1 MLCVVTSLRLRYS
14 EQSLADMLDVRIGDG
29 LRGRVRPVSH
39 GQALAALDS
48 DPTRGWPV
56 RCETDGLR
64 RLRHPVRRAQW
75 LTGRLCLQDLV
86 LSADRLAAVRPC
98 LVRQEGGDAEE
109 IGRPVVVDEQRRP
122 VAEVSVSH
130 CRDYSVAV
138 LSRSRCSVDI
148 ERRAAI
154 RTASAACLFD
164 PDEHRLASSALT
176 EAEPQD
182 RPTVYWTLLESLGK
196 LYGRP
201 SYGRGRFHVLA
212 PQPHDPAGT
221 LRFGSRQPAARNQR
235 RARVSITV
243 FSEHVICAA
252 TADPRVQPD
261 LWTPANHPTPFGGSH
276 VTPGR
281 F

>member
-1 MLCVVTSLRLRYS
+1 MLRHS
-14 EQSLADMLDVRIGDG
+14 EQSLADMLDVTIGDG

-39 GQALAALDS
+39 GQALAALGS

-56 RCETDGLR
+56 RCETDGLG
-64 RLRHPVRRAQW
+64 RLHHPARRAQW

-86 LSADRLAAVRPC
+86 LSVDRLAAVRPC

-109 IGRPVVVDEQRRP
+109 VGRPVVVDDHRNP

-148 ERRAAI
+148 ERRAAV
-154 RTASAACLFD
+154 RATSAPCLFGT
-164 PDEHRLASSALT
+164 DEHRLASMVLA
-176 EAEPQD
+176 EADPQD

-201 SYGRGRFHVLA
+201 SYGRGRFHLLA
-212 PQPHDPAGT
+212 PQPHDAAGT
-221 LRFGSRQPAARNQR
+221 LRFGSHQPAARSQR

-261 LWTPANHPTPFGGSH
+261 PWTHPNDPTPSGGSH
-276 VTPGR
+276 VTPR
-281 F
+281 